1 MNWTAIAATGVATIG
16 ALALGGCTSQRLAS
30 SQTSWHND
38 AQQVVA
44 LAAGPSRG
52 APGSYTLASL
62 GAGDSIGRV
71 VLMNDIMLAAK
82 HLEGLDAPAEIRVAD
97 VPIDDPNDQ

>member
-1 MNWTAIAATGVATIG
+1 MNWTAAAAIGVVTAG
-16 ALALGGCTSQRLAS
+16 SLALGGCTSQRLAS
-30 SQTSWHND
+30 SQTSWHSD

-44 LAAGPSRG
+44 LAAAPSRG

-82 HLEGLDAPAEIRVAD
+82 HLEALDAPANIRVAD
-97 VPIDDPNDQ
+97 VPIEDHNDQ